1 MMGDE
6 ERRLIKRCE
15 VLRFAA
21 AGEPLLK
28 AIAAQRGVRCL
39 GMFKSFEEVEMF
51 REGGEKGDGV

>member
-6 ERRLIKRCE
+6 ERRFIKRCE
-15 VLRFAA
+15 VLRFEAE
-21 AGEPLLK
+21 GESLLK

-39 GMFKSFEEVEMF
+39 GILFEEVEMF